1 MSRSLT
7 AQARR
12 VSRLER
18 ARGRASP
25 PDPSGARDR
34 SPWDWF
40 ADACPCGL
48 AAGEC
53 REHPRARPAQRP
65 PEGDWRTWMLL
76 GGRAAGKTRT
86 AAELVRHWAE
96 SGQARR
102 IGLVAPTAAD
112 YRDTMIQGPS
122 GILAIAPPW
131 NRPRFEPS
139 KRRLTWPNGAIAICL
154 SADQPERARGLQF
167 DRLWCDEL
175 CAWPY
180 PQRMWET
187 VLLCLRLGQQPR
199 AVVTTT
205 PKPIKLLA
213 RILDDPTTRLSRE
226 TTFANARHL
235 APEFISEITA
245 MYEGTRLGQQEL
257 FAEVLDTS
265 ETVRFPGFSAA
276 RHVMEKAEY
285 VPGLPVRLAIDCG
298 LSRHVG
304 ALFFQV
310 RERDGAT
317 PGSVRR
323 IISVFADY
331 YAVEQDLVRQRPG
344 HPGAVL
350 SGLRRPHRSR
360 VPRPRQ
366 HGQERHRPGRPRR
379 VRPRPGRAAHR
390 LLAGASRPRGP
401 RPGRDPPGCTTAG
414 ARLVDSP
421 SMQVPHR
428 ELQDLSPGRVEGRD
442 PRRTGRSPAPGRGG
456 DGRPP
461 RGRPDRLPR
470 GADGAGGRHEG
481 LQPQDGEAQPLSGP
495 PIGAGHRTF
504 RPAEAPL

>member
-1 MSRSLT
+1 MASRGNILRLDRI
-7 AQARR
+7 ARAAGP
-12 VSRLER
+12 
-18 ARGRASP
+18 ARPEIA
-25 PDPSGARDR
+25 DR

-40 ADACPCGL
+40 DEGCPCGL
-48 AAGEC
+48 PTGDCTA
-53 REHPRARPAQRP
+53 HPRARTAQRP
-65 PEGDWRTWMLL
+65 PVGDWRTWLLL

-122 GILAIAPPW
+122 GLLSIAPPW

-175 CAWPY
+175 CAWSR

-187 VLLCLRLGQQPR
+187 VLLCLRLGDRPR

-205 PKPIKLLA
+205 PRPIEILT
-213 RILDDPTTRLSRE
+213 RILEDPTTRLSKE

-235 APEFISEITA
+235 APEFISEIAA
-245 MYEGTRLGQQEL
+245 MYQGTRLGDQEL
-257 FAEVLDTS
+257 HAEIVDTSAAARFPSFAE
-265 ETVRFPGFSAA
+265 A
-276 RHVMEKAEY
+276 RHVLEKAEY

-310 RERDGAT
+310 REREGTA

-323 IISVFADY
+323 IVSVFGDY
-331 YAVEQDLVRQRPG
+331 YAVDKTSADNAQAVKELSYRLCGGRIDRVYLDPAATARSGVGPAARGEFARVLGERITECWPVHRVLEGLDQVEILLGAPPREPDLWI
-344 HPGAVL
+344 HPRCRFLIESFKTYRRAEKHGEILDAPADPQHPAEEAIDSLRGAV
-350 SGLRRPHRSR
+350 R
-360 VPRPRQ
+360 VAFP
-366 HGQERHRPGRPRR
+366 
-379 VRPRPGRAAHR
+379 
-390 LLAGASRPRGP
+390 
-401 RPGRDPPGCTTAG
+401 
-414 ARLVDSP
+414 
-421 SMQVPHR
+421 
-428 ELQDLSPGRVEGRD
+428 EGRID
-442 PRRTGRSPAPGRGG
+442 PARFLRHDLKTGSLR
-456 DGRPP
+456 
-461 RGRPDRLPR
+461 
-470 GADGAGGRHEG
+470 
-481 LQPQDGEAQPLSGP
+481 
-495 PIGAGHRTF
+495 
-504 RPAEAPL
+504 

>member
-7 AQARR
+7 ARPTASVACSAGPGLAARPFGCPRPFPLGLVRRRLPLRAARR
-12 VSRLER
+12 RMP
-18 ARGRASP
+18 RASP
-25 PDPSGARDR
+25 RR
-34 SPWDWF
+34 S
-40 ADACPCGL
+40 
-48 AAGEC
+48 
-53 REHPRARPAQRP
+53 AQRP
-65 PEGDWRTWMLL
+65 PEGDWRTWLLL

-86 AAELVRHWAE
+86 AAELVRYWAE

-154 SADQPERARGLQF
+154 SADQPERAGGLQF

-180 PQRMWET
+180 PSRMWET
-187 VLLCLRLGQQPR
+187 VLLCLRLGTQPR

-205 PKPIKLLA
+205 PRPIKLLA

-245 MYEGTRLGQQEL
+245 MYDGTRLGQQEL
-257 FAEVLDTS
+257 HAEVLDTS

-276 RHVMEKAEY
+276 RHVVEKAEY

-331 YAVEQDLVRQRPG
+331 YAVDKTSSDNARAILDRSYPVCGGRIDRVYLDPASTARSGIGPAARGEFAR
-344 HPGAVL
+344 VL
-350 SGLRRPHRSR
+350 GERVTDCWPVHRVLEGLDQVEILLAHRRGSPICGSTPAASSSSRASRRIGGPSRRARSST
-360 VPRPRQ
+360 
-366 HGQERHRPGRPRR
+366 HRPIPSTRPRR
-379 VRPRPGRAAHR
+379 PWTRFAEPSGPSSPRGGWSRRPG
-390 LLAGASRPRGP
+390 
-401 RPGRDPPGCTTAG
+401 
-414 ARLVDSP
+414 
-421 SMQVPHR
+421 
-428 ELQDLSPGRVEGRD
+428 
-442 PRRTGRSPAPGRGG
+442 
-456 DGRPP
+456 
-461 RGRPDRLPR
+461 
-470 GADGAGGRHEG
+470 
-481 LQPQDGEAQPLSGP
+481 
-495 PIGAGHRTF
+495 
-504 RPAEAPL
+504 